1 MIFNWLLK
9 SKPLCKLSVL
19 SALLLQSVSAIA
31 GPLLEQGEVKQSYS
45 HQYVGSI
52 IANMMVDHDT
62 PFMLYPYDTNYLLTT
77 YASHI
82 NKEPIKSYSWADNA
96 QKVEAKFQLSL
107 AFPIWRGL
115 LGENNLLGASYTQRA
130 WWQAFN
136 HKQSSP
142 FRETNYEPQ
151 LFLAWLT
158 DWELAGWTL
167 REVEV
172 GYNHQSNGRSEHTS
186 RSWNRGYM
194 RFSAV
199 NGNWLVE
206 LKPWL
211 RIKESSRKD
220 DNKDITKY
228 MGYYRAKI
236 GYQWGD
242 SVFSVNGHY
251 NWSSGYGG
259 AEAGWSYPLTKHVRL
274 YTQVFS
280 GYGESMIDYDQKQ
293 TIRVGAGIM
302 LNDLF

>member
-1 MIFNWLLK
+1 MIFNGFLNSHLFRLFSSLVILLF
-9 SKPLCKLSVL
+9 STCII
-19 SALLLQSVSAIA
+19 AAQAISEDNESDYKY
-31 GPLLEQGEVKQSYS
+31 PN
-45 HQYVGSI
+45 QYIGGV
-52 IANMMVDHDT
+52 IANMLVEHDSA
-62 PFMLYPYDTNYLLTT
+62 FMLYPYDTNYLLTT
-77 YASHI
+77 YTSNL
-82 NKEPIKSYSWADNA
+82 NKEPIKSYDWVDNA
-96 QKVEAKFQLSL
+96 QKVEAKFQISL
-107 AFPIWRGL
+107 GFPIWKGIV
-115 LGENNLLGASYTQRA
+115 GENSLLGASYTQRA

-136 HKQSSP
+136 HKHSSP

-158 DWELAGWTL
+158 DWRLGNWTI
-167 REVEV
+167 REFES
-172 GYNHQSNGRSEHTS
+172 GFNHQSNGRSESTS
-186 RSWNRGYM
+186 RSWNRVYM

-199 NGNWLVE
+199 NGNWLVDI
-206 LKPWL
+206 KPWL

-220 DNKDITKY
+220 DNKDISKY

-242 SVFSVNGHY
+242 SIFSVDGHY

-259 AEAGWSYPLTKHVRL
+259 AEAGWSYPLTKNVRF

-293 TIRVGAGIM
+293 SIRIGAGVM